1 MDCGMSHREAI
12 TLTPLPSTVFE
23 SLLFPDLPFGFLIVW
38 NVVLT
43 DWSVVLF
50 PSSKNLFSEY
60 LVALMQMSTL
70 SEAFSPPFPNSRQV
84 GMSSISSSDQLDTS
98 IGLSPKQLPCAVFN
112 AKSSVSFCFPH
123 IQECLYP
130 PFVDILICFLGLKLL
145 LSENCWYIG

>member
-38 NVVLT
+38 SVVLT

-50 PSSKNLFSEY
+50 PSSNSLFSEH

-70 SEAFSPPFPNSRQV
+70 SEAFPTCFPTPGRWEFLPSCPATNWTPLWVCPRDSSHGLCSTPSRQ
-84 GMSSISSSDQLDTS
+84 L
-98 IGLSPKQLPCAVFN
+98 LPCLLPFLL
-112 AKSSVSFCFPH
+112 PH
-123 IQECLYP
+123 IHECLYP
-130 PFVDILICFLGLKLL
+130 PISD
-145 LSENCWYIG
+145 